1 MVGAGPA
8 SPRLLEGAGGEGGG
22 GRHHRK
28 TGLQDSVGGARQGG
42 RSCCCLQNEAAG
54 VRPGVSV
61 AALIK
66 RMRNIRDN
74 IRSLVLHHSVR
85 SRHLSR
91 HLNLLTFNR
100 TLRALRQGLP
110 CYQSQEEDDEEDRDD
125 EDAEDC
131 HCEAGESFREEMFNL
146 CVTEVKLQ
154 EVRQGY
160 KGSGRDNSQISFK
173 VRLLRLGMEGKV
185 EVGIL

>member
-61 AALIK
+61 AGLIK

-74 IRSLVLHHSVR
+74 IRSLVLHH
-85 SRHLSR
+85 
-91 HLNLLTFNR
+91 T
-100 TLRALRQGLP
+100 GLP